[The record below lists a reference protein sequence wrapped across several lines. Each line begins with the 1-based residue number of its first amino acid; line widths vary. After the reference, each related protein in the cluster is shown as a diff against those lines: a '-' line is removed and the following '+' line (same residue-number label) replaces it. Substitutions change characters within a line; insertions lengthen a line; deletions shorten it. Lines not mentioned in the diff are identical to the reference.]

1 MTAEMYIRP
10 CYRTKNGKRH
20 ACWALVES
28 YRTAAGPRQRIVACL
43 GEMDSS
49 GRLGIRD
56 AAETN
61 NGGQGELF
69 DEGGAARYVEVD
81 TKRVRVEN
89 PRSFGCEWL
98 GLELARILGLDEF
111 FSKAISSGREEAPWP
126 LVGLALVLLRLVE
139 PSSELRAAEH
149 VLEKSA
155 ISELLGIPAGKMNED
170 RMYRALDRMLPHKEA
185 LEVHLKERLGELFS
199 LEYDLLLYD
208 VTSTYFEGEANA
220 NPLAARGYSR
230 DRRGDC
236 KQVTIALVVEKSG
249 IPLGYEV
256 FAGNRHD
263 STTVEDIVGMVEI
276 RYGRANRIWVMDR
289 GMASLENMEFLKEG
303 GRRYIMG
310 TPKAMLR
317 RFERDL
323 LSEGWSKIREGLEAK
338 FCASPGGEE
347 TFILCRSADR
357 REKEKA
363 IHARFEKRIEEGLA
377 KIAESCANRRQKALS
392 VERRVGRLLGQNS
405 RAAGLFDIEVKESG
419 EDGRAVVL
427 WKKRREWR
435 EWSELSEGCYL
446 LRTNISDWK
455 PEDLWKAYIQ
465 LTEAESAFRVHKSD
479 LSIRP
484 IWHQKEDRVRAH
496 IFVCFLA
503 YVLWKT
509 FGQLCRRAGLGDEPR
524 RAFYEIGR
532 IMLVDVVLPTRDGRK
547 IRRRYITSPSS
558 HQSILLDRLGL
569 ALPKSLEKLRFVV

>member
-1 MTAEMYIRP
+1 M
-10 CYRTKNGKRH
+10 K
-20 ACWALVES
+20 
-28 YRTAAGPRQRIVACL
+28 
-43 GEMDSS
+43 
-49 GRLGIRD
+49 D
-56 AAETN
+56 AAEGN
-61 NGGQGELF
+61 NRVQKELF
-69 DEGGAARYVEVD
+69 DDGSSRYVEVD

-98 GLELARILGLDEF
+98 GLEIARMLGLDGF

-126 LVGLALVLLRLVE
+126 LVGLSLVLLRLVE

-149 VLEKSA
+149 VLGKSA
-155 ISELLGIPAGKMNED
+155 LPELVGIPADKMNED
-170 RMYRALDRMLPHKEA
+170 RLYRALDRMLPHKEA

-208 VTSTYFEGEANA
+208 VTSTYFEGEAAGNA
-220 NPLAARGYSR
+220 LAARGYSR
-230 DRRGDC
+230 DHRGDA

-263 STTVEDIVGMVEI
+263 STTVEDIVGMVEG

-289 GMASLENMEFLKEG
+289 GMASSENIEFLKEG

-317 RFERDL
+317 RYELEL
-323 LSEGWSKIREGLEAK
+323 LSGDWSRIRDGLDVK
-338 FCASPGGEE
+338 FCASPDGEE

-357 REKEKA
+357 REKEKS
-363 IHARFEKRIEEGLA
+363 IHARFETRIEKGLA
-377 KIAESCANRRQKALS
+377 KIAQSCATRRQKALS

-419 EDGRAVVL
+419 DGRVAVS
-427 WKKRREWR
+427 WKKREEWR
-435 EWSELSEGCYL
+435 DWATLSEGCYM

-455 PEDLWKAYIQ
+455 PDDLWKAYIQ
-465 LTEAESAFRVHKSD
+465 LTEAEAAFRVHKSD

-484 IWHQKEDRVRAH
+484 IWHQREDRVRAH

-509 FGQLCRRAGLGDEPR
+509 FGQMCRRAGLGDEPR

-532 IMLVDVVLPTRDGRK
+532 IMLVDVVFPTRDGRK
-547 IRRRYITSPSS
+547 IRRRYVTSPSA
-558 HQSILLDRLGL
+558 HQSILLERLGL
-569 ALPKSLEKLRFVV
+569 VLPKSLKNYEM